1 MGFCGKLCTYLVL
14 LVAIAIGLV
23 LSGAVAK
30 ITPLMKFIDSFSIGG
45 NPVLMGI
52 VPAVHRGTPW
62 GYTFEE
68 LQATDLSGQVI
79 VITGGNIGLG
89 YWTALNLAKQD
100 AKVGKG

>member
-14 LVAIAIGLV
+14 LLAVAIGIM
-23 LSGAVAK
+23 LSGVLAQ
-30 ITPLMKFIDSFSIGG
+30 ITPLMRFIDSLTVGG
-45 NPVLMGI
+45 DPVLKGI

-68 LQATDLSGQVI
+68 LQATDLSGRVI
-79 VITGGNIGLG
+79 AITGGNIGLG